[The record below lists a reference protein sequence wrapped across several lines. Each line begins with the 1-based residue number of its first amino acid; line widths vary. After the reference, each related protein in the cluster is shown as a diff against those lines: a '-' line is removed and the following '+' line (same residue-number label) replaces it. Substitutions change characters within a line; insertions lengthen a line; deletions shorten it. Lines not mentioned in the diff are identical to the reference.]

1 MFRYL
6 GIDYG
11 DKRIGIA
18 ISDEEGHFA
27 FPKTIIQ
34 NHPTAHERRD
44 FKENI
49 NIYAYAIEEIKKII
63 SLEPR
68 SKIEAVVVGLPQNFS
83 SQDTEQTK
91 KVRAFVEVLK
101 KEIDAEIIF
110 ENEILTSRQI
120 EKTGASSK
128 AMIDASS
135 AALILQGY
143 LDRKN
148 KPA

>member
-1 MFRYL
+1 MPRYL

-18 ISDEEGHFA
+18 TSDEEWHFA
-27 FPKTIIQ
+27 FPKTVIQ
-34 NHPTAHERRD
+34 NHPTTHERRD

-91 KVRAFVEVLK
+91 KVRAFVEALK
-101 KEIDAEIIF
+101 KEIDAEVIF